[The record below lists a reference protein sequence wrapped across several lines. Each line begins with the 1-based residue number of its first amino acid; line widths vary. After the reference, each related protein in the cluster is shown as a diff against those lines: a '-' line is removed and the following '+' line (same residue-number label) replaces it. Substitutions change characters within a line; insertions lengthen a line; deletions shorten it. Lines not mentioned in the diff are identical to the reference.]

1 MDLEHVNKVLEE
13 ALENLSEV
21 TLWSGKVKTKWHPPK
36 DFFTQSADKIAS
48 GLKSASKN
56 LKQAM
61 SRLNFYINR
70 AGENLT
76 DKDLSRLEAAKKKLH
91 KAFA

>member
-48 GLKSASKN
+48 ATALASTFDFI
-56 LKQAM
+56 LVPLFPGSCVLA
-61 SRLNFYINR
+61 SPARR
-70 AGENLT
+70 AFT
-76 DKDLSRLEAAKKKLH
+76 THS
-91 KAFA
+91 